1 MATPEDKSKNPPKD
15 AGTIPPGRTKDV
27 DTIPP
32 GKPKDV
38 ASIPPSRP
46 KDTDTIPPGRPKD
59 ADTIPPGKP
68 IDIDTPPPTGAS
80 GQAPGEQGQAFYL
93 RSINEQLMGWDDPRA
108 MLKLALKE
116 DTFMLLCQK
125 ILSLKSGVPEAQCYE
140 VLLRLK
146 QEEESLLPPGG
157 FLDVAE
163 SLGMMAE
170 IDYWVVRTLLAWG
183 AERVRANPAAQ
194 LPMMCVNV
202 SAAVLVDDR
211 FAKVVRK
218 ELQKTAYPPRAL
230 CFEISEHDVIEYHDN
245 AQKFI
250 SALKPGCRITLDAF
264 GSVKV
269 SFSHLTGL
277 AIDFL
282 KIDGA
287 IIQNVARDPAA
298 LAKARAITHAS
309 QRTGLRTIAE
319 CVEDKETLEK
329 LLEIGV
335 DYVQGF
341 GVARPEPLSKL
352 P

>member
-1 MATPEDKSKNPPKD
+1 MATPDDKNKNAPKD
-15 AGTIPPGRTKDV
+15 ASTIPPGKAPGA

-32 GKPKDV
+32 GKPK
-38 ASIPPSRP
+38 A
-46 KDTDTIPPGRPKD
+46 G
-59 ADTIPPGKP
+59 DTIPPGKP
-68 IDIDTPPPTGAS
+68 MDVVTPPPTGEN
-80 GQAPGEQGQAFYL
+80 GQVPGEQGQALYL
-93 RSINEQLMGWDDPRA
+93 RSLNEQLMGWDDPRA
-108 MLKLALKE
+108 MLKRALKE

-125 ILSLKSGVPEAQCYE
+125 ILSLKSGVRDAQCYE

-146 QEEESLLPPGG
+146 QEEDNLLPPGS

-183 AERVRANPAAQ
+183 AEKMRANPAAQ

-211 FAKVVRK
+211 FVKVVRR

-287 IIQNVARDPAA
+287 IIQNIARDPAA

-329 LLEIGV
+329 LREIGV
-335 DYVQGF
+335 DYAQGF
-341 GVARPEPLSKL
+341 GTARPEPLSKL

>member
-1 MATPEDKSKNPPKD
+1 MATPEDKSKNPPQD
-15 AGTIPPGRTKDV
+15 AG
-27 DTIPP
+27 
-32 GKPKDV
+32 
-38 ASIPPSRP
+38 
-46 KDTDTIPPGRPKD
+46 TIPPGRPKD
-59 ADTIPPGKP
+59 ADTIPPGKQKDVSTIPPGKP
-68 IDIDTPPPTGAS
+68 INVDTPAPTGAS
-80 GQAPGEQGQAFYL
+80 GQVPSEQGQALYL

-108 MLKLALKE
+108 MLTRALKE

-125 ILSLKSGVPEAQCYE
+125 ILSLKSGASDAQCYE

-146 QEEESLLPPGG
+146 QEEDSLLPPGG

-183 AERVRANPAAQ
+183 AERMRADPAVQ
-194 LPMMCVNV
+194 LPMMCINV
-202 SAAVLVDDR
+202 SSAVLVDNR
-211 FAKVVRK
+211 FVRLVRR
-218 ELQKTAYPPRAL
+218 ELQKTGYPPRAL
-230 CFEISEHDVIEYHDN
+230 CFEISEHDVIEHHDD

-287 IIQNVARDPAA
+287 IIQNVARDPAS

-329 LLEIGV
+329 LREIGV

-352 P
+352 S

>member
-1 MATPEDKSKNPPKD
+1 MATPEDKNKNPPKD
-15 AGTIPPGRTKDV
+15 VGTTPPGRPKDV

-38 ASIPPSRP
+38 G
-46 KDTDTIPPGRPKD
+46 TIPPARPKD
-59 ADTIPPGKP
+59 ADTIPPGRPKDVDS
-68 IDIDTPPPTGAS
+68 IPPTGTS
-80 GQAPGEQGQAFYL
+80 GQVPGEQGQALYL

-108 MLKLALKE
+108 MLKRALQE
-116 DTFMLLCQK
+116 DHFMLYCQK
-125 ILSLKSGVPEAQCYE
+125 ILSLKASMPDSQCYE
-140 VLLRLK
+140 VLLRLR

-157 FLDVAE
+157 FFDVAE
-163 SLGMMAE
+163 SLGMMAD
-170 IDYWVVRTLLAWG
+170 IDSWVVHTLLAWG
-183 AERVRANPAAQ
+183 ADMTRGNPAAQ

-202 SAAVLVDDR
+202 SAAALVDDR
-211 FAKVVRK
+211 FAKIVRK
-218 ELQKTAYPPRAL
+218 ELQKTGYPPRAL
-230 CFEISEHDVIEYHDN
+230 CFEISEHDVIEYHEN

-287 IIQNVARDPAA
+287 IIQNVTRDPAA

-329 LLEIGV
+329 LREIGV
-335 DYVQGF
+335 DYAQGF

-352 P
+352 S

>member
-1 MATPEDKSKNPPKD
+1 MPD
-15 AGTIPPGRTKDV
+15 
-27 DTIPP
+27 
-32 GKPKDV
+32 
-38 ASIPPSRP
+38 
-46 KDTDTIPPGRPKD
+46 
-59 ADTIPPGKP
+59 
-68 IDIDTPPPTGAS
+68 
-80 GQAPGEQGQAFYL
+80 
-93 RSINEQLMGWDDPRA
+93 
-108 MLKLALKE
+108 
-116 DTFMLLCQK
+116 
-125 ILSLKSGVPEAQCYE
+125 AQCYE

-146 QEEESLLPPGG
+146 QEEDSLLPPGG

-183 AERVRANPAAQ
+183 AEKMRANPGAR

-202 SAAVLVDDR
+202 SAAVLVDDQ
-211 FAKVVRK
+211 FTKNVRK

-230 CFEISEHDVIEYHDN
+230 CFEINEHDVIEYHEN
-245 AQKFI
+245 VQKFI

-287 IIQNVARDPAA
+287 IIQNVTRDPAA
-298 LAKARAITHAS
+298 LAKARAITIAS

-319 CVEDKETLEK
+319 CVEDRETLEK
-329 LLEIGV
+329 LREIGV

-341 GVARPEPLSKL
+341 GVSRPEPLNKL
-352 P
+352 S

>member
-15 AGTIPPGRTKDV
+15 VSTIPPGRVQGAETVPPVKPKDIATIPPQTRKAD

-32 GKPKDV
+32 GKPLDV
-38 ASIPPSRP
+38 V
-46 KDTDTIPPGRPKD
+46 
-59 ADTIPPGKP
+59 
-68 IDIDTPPPTGAS
+68 TPPPAGTS
-80 GQAPGEQGQAFYL
+80 GQVPGEQGQALYL

-108 MLKLALKE
+108 MLKRALHE
-116 DTFMLLCQK
+116 NHFLLLCQR
-125 ILSLKSGVPEAQCYE
+125 ILSLKSGAADSQCFE
-140 VLLRLK
+140 VLLRLR
-146 QEEESLLPPGG
+146 QEEEMVVRGGG
-157 FLDVAE
+157 FLEVAE

-170 IDYWVVRTLLAWG
+170 IDFWVVRNLLAWG
-183 AERVRANPAAQ
+183 AERIRANPAAQ

-202 SAAVLVDDR
+202 SSAGLIDDR
-211 FAKVVRK
+211 FVKFVRH
-218 ELQKTAYPPRAL
+218 ELQRTGYPPRAL
-230 CFEISEHDVIEYHDN
+230 CFEINEHDVIEYHEH

-287 IIQNVARDPAA
+287 IIQNVVRDPAA

-329 LLEIGV
+329 LRGIGV
-335 DYVQGF
+335 DYAQGF
-341 GVARPEPLSKL
+341 GVARPDPLGKL
-352 P
+352 S